1 MVALTRESGDLMSDK
16 GKVLNN
22 MLIIQYFKVLGN
34 KANKFTALTYGL
46 TGTNIKV
53 NGAVGK

>member
-1 MVALTRESGDLMSDK
+1 MSDK

-34 KANKFTALTYGL
+34 KANKFMALMYGL
-46 TGTNIKV
+46 TGTNIKAH
-53 NGAVGK
+53 GAVGK